1 MTRRDD
7 ARVAKA
13 LQGADFPA
21 DKQALIDYAQTRE
34 AGEETLQGLRALPDR
49 TFQNSDDV
57 VDAVPQEPEGAEA
70 PGGTERVPDL

>member
-7 ARVAKA
+7 ARVEKA

-34 AGEETLQGLRALPDR
+34 VGEETLQGLQALPDR
-49 TFQNSDDV
+49 DFQNLREAI
-57 VDAVPQEPEGAEA
+57 DAVPQEPEGSAA
-70 PGGTERVPDL
+70 RGGTDRVPDI

>member
-7 ARVAKA
+7 ARVEKA

-34 AGEETLQGLRALPDR
+34 AGEETLQGLWALPDR
-49 TFQNSDDV
+49 EFQNLRDA
-57 VDAVPQEPEGAEA
+57 VDAVPQEPEGGDAR
-70 PGGTERVPDL
+70 GGTERVPDI

>member
-7 ARVAKA
+7 ARVEKA

-21 DKQALIDYAQTRE
+21 GKQDLLDYAQTRD

-49 TFQNSDDV
+49 EFANLRDA
-57 VDAVPQEPEGAEA
+57 VDAVPQEPEGSDV
-70 PGGTERVPDL
+70 PGGTERVPDI

>member
-7 ARVAKA
+7 SRVAKA

-21 DKQALIDYAQTRE
+21 DKQTLIDYAQTRE

-49 TFQNSDDV
+49 EFQNSDEV
-57 VDAVPQEPEGAEA
+57 VDAVPQEPEGADA
-70 PGGTERVPDL
+70 RGGTERVPDL

>member
-21 DKQALIDYAQTRE
+21 SKQALIDYAQTRD
-34 AGEETLQGLRALPDR
+34 AGQETLQGLRALPDR
-49 TFQNSDDV
+49 EFQNSDDV
-57 VDAVPQEPEGAEA
+57 VDAVPQEPEGADA
-70 PGGTERVPDL
+70 PGGTERVPDA

>member
-21 DKQALIDYAQTRE
+21 DKQTLIDYAQTRE

-49 TFQNSDDV
+49 QFQNSDDV
-57 VDAVPQEPEGAEA
+57 VDAVPQEPEGADA
-70 PGGTERVPDL
+70 HGGTQRVPDL

>member
-7 ARVAKA
+7 ARVEKA

-21 DKQALIDYAQTRE
+21 DKQALIDYAQTRD

-49 TFQNSDDV
+49 QFDNLRDA
-57 VDAVPQEPEGAEA
+57 VDAVPQEPEGADA
-70 PGGTERVPDL
+70 PGGTERVPDI